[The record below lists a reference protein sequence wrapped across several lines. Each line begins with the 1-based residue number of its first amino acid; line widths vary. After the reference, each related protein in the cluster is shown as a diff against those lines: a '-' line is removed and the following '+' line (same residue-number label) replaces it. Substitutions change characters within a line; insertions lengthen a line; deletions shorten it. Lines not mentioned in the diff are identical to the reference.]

1 MFGFSPSTFTDTF
14 DTNKTIKKDRYTD
27 ALNKASQWTADQKL
41 GGAATGV
48 VAKSTAN
55 DIMRK
60 AGVAANRT
68 ANNAAGISG
77 IFNAVGSIGSFGAAG
92 GFGNFGATEGIN
104 PTTVVDSFGG
114 QASGQAGNDFF
125 VDASGAIRPNP
136 T

>member
-14 DTNKTIKKDRYTD
+14 DTNKAIKTGRYTD
-27 ALNKASQWTADQKL
+27 AQNRASQWTADQRL
-41 GGAATGV
+41 GGAATGEIR
-48 VAKSTAN
+48 KSTVN
-55 DIMRK
+55 EIMRK
-60 AGVAANRT
+60 AGVAANQT
-68 ANNAAGISG
+68 ASNAAGISG
-77 IFNAVGSIGSFGAAG
+77 LFKAAGSIGSFGAAG